1 MMLFSIVHI
10 YDVLNKLESN
20 GYPGKYGI
28 AAGHDSR

>member
-28 AAGHDSR
+28 AAGHD